1 MGFFELFFFEPVRRK
16 SSFYADVRINR
27 NHSSEG
33 EMAGSCGSRV
43 SVIGNRIQLFAE
55 DDQQGGGGNGA
66 GGAGGGGR
74 IIEEAQD
81 LLSYRKTDSA
91 RLKDR
96 IESRRGSLNE
106 SFCIY

>member
-1 MGFFELFFFEPVRRK
+1 
-16 SSFYADVRINR
+16 
-27 NHSSEG
+27 
-33 EMAGSCGSRV
+33 MAGSCGSRV